1 MGLNSC
7 GTDGKLKRTV
17 LYYLFA
23 LRVLKVCVS
32 MAESNSRRGSAS
44 EKAILAEHLCKVF
57 DVKKGT
63 IRRTKSQV
71 VAVKDVSFEVDYGE
85 LFGVVG
91 PNGAG
96 KTTTIKM
103 LTTMLIPTSGNAT
116 VLGYDLEK
124 DVTQIRQKIGI
135 VLGGERGLYTRVSAV
150 DNLRYFA
157 DLYGVSAKVRDKRI
171 KELLEFMGLWE
182 RAHDR
187 VETFSKGMKQR
198 LHLARGLIN
207 DPELIFLD
215 EPTVGLDP
223 EIARE
228 TRDMI
233 KELVEKGKTVL
244 LTTHY
249 MFEADELCKRVA
261 VIRNGEI
268 VALDT
273 PRGLKKYVMDTSV
286 VEVEGFGI
294 SDKEVA
300 RFKEI
305 SDVLSVSAELAENKQ
320 ILKIQTA
327 KGSEIISEVQDIL
340 RNSRIY
346 DIKIKEPTLED
357 AYLRLVTG

>member
-1 MGLNSC
+1 MSG
-7 GTDGKLKRTV
+7 
-17 LYYLFA
+17 
-23 LRVLKVCVS
+23 
-32 MAESNSRRGSAS
+32 SNSTGNSGSG
-44 EKAILAEHLCKVF
+44 KAIVAEHLCKVF
-57 DVKKGT
+57 NVTKG
-63 IRRTKSQV
+63 ILHRTKTQV
-71 VAVKDVSFEVDYGE
+71 VAVKDISFEVDYGE

-103 LTTMLIPTSGNAT
+103 LTTMLIPTSGKAF
-116 VLGYDLEK
+116 VLGYDAEK
-124 DVTQIRQKIGI
+124 DITKVRERIGI

-150 DNLRYFA
+150 ENLNYFA
-157 DLYGVSAKVRDKRI
+157 DLYGVPKNVRDKRV
-171 KELLEFMGLWE
+171 KELLDFMGLSD

-207 DPELIFLD
+207 DPDIVFLD

-223 EIARE
+223 EISIE
-228 TRDMI
+228 TRRMV
-233 KELVEKGKTVL
+233 KELAEKGKTIL

-273 PRGLKKYVMDTSV
+273 PSGLKKYVMDTSV

-294 SDKEVA
+294 TDKEVEK
-300 RFKEI
+300 FKEVP
-305 SDVLSVSAELAENKQ
+305 DVLSISADLGENKQ
-320 ILKIQTA
+320 VLKIQTA
-327 KGSEIISEVQDIL
+327 KGSEIIAEVQQIL

-357 AYLRLVTG
+357 AYLRLVEG

>member
-1 MGLNSC
+1 MSGSDSTGNS
-7 GTDGKLKRTV
+7 
-17 LYYLFA
+17 
-23 LRVLKVCVS
+23 
-32 MAESNSRRGSAS
+32 GSG
-44 EKAILAEHLCKVF
+44 KAIVAEHLCKVF
-57 DVKKGT
+57 NVTKG
-63 IRRTKSQV
+63 ILHRTKTQV
-71 VAVKDVSFEVDYGE
+71 VAVKDISFEVDYGE

-103 LTTMLIPTSGNAT
+103 LTTMLIPTSGRAF
-116 VLGYDLEK
+116 VLGYDAEK
-124 DVTQIRQKIGI
+124 DITKVRERIGI

-150 DNLRYFA
+150 ENLNYFA
-157 DLYGVSAKVRDKRI
+157 DLYGVPKNVRDKRV
-171 KELLEFMGLWE
+171 KELLDFMGLSD

-207 DPELIFLD
+207 DPDIVFLD

-223 EIARE
+223 EISIE
-228 TRDMI
+228 TRRMV
-233 KELVEKGKTVL
+233 KELAEKGKTIL

-249 MFEADELCKRVA
+249 MFEADELCRRVA

-273 PRGLKKYVMDTSV
+273 PSGLKKYVMDTSV

-294 SDKEVA
+294 TDKEVEK
-300 RFKEI
+300 FKEVP
-305 SDVLSVSAELAENKQ
+305 DVLSISADLGENKQ
-320 ILKIQTA
+320 VLKIQTA
-327 KGSEIISEVQDIL
+327 KGSEIIAEVQQIL

-357 AYLRLVTG
+357 AYLRLVEG

>member
-1 MGLNSC
+1 
-7 GTDGKLKRTV
+7 V
-17 LYYLFA
+17 
-23 LRVLKVCVS
+23 
-32 MAESNSRRGSAS
+32 
-44 EKAILAEHLCKVF
+44 
-57 DVKKGT
+57 
-63 IRRTKSQV
+63 RRTKSQI

-103 LTTMLIPTSGNAT
+103 LTTMLLPTSGRAI
-116 VLGYDLEK
+116 VLGHDVQK
-124 DVTQIRQKIGI
+124 DVTKVRERIGI

-150 DNLRYFA
+150 DNLNYFA
-157 DLYGVSAKVRDKRI
+157 DLYGVPKNVRDKRV
-171 KELLEFMGLWE
+171 KELLEFMGLTD
-182 RAHDR
+182 RAHNR

-207 DPELIFLD
+207 DPDVIFLD

-223 EIARE
+223 EISRE
-228 TRDMI
+228 TRRMV
-233 KELVEKGKTVL
+233 KELVEKGKTIL

-273 PRGLKKYVMDTSV
+273 PSGLKKYVMDTSV

-294 SDKEVA
+294 TEKEVA

-305 SDVLSVSAELAENKQ
+305 PDVVSVSADLGENKQ
-320 ILKIQTA
+320 VLKLQTP
-327 KGSEIISEVQDIL
+327 KGSEIIAEVQQIL
-340 RNSRIY
+340 KNSRIY

-357 AYLRLVTG
+357 AYLRLVEG

>member
-1 MGLNSC
+1 MLESGS
-7 GTDGKLKRTV
+7 DRT
-17 LYYLFA
+17 
-23 LRVLKVCVS
+23 
-32 MAESNSRRGSAS
+32 SRSD
-44 EKAILAEHLCKVF
+44 KAIIAEHLCKVF
-57 DVKKGT
+57 NVSKGFV
-63 IRRTKSQV
+63 RRTKSQI

-103 LTTMLIPTSGNAT
+103 LTTMLLPTSGRAI
-116 VLGYDLEK
+116 VLGHDVQK
-124 DVTQIRQKIGI
+124 DVTKVRERIGI

-150 DNLRYFA
+150 DNLNYFA
-157 DLYGVSAKVRDKRI
+157 DLYGVPKNVRDKRV
-171 KELLEFMGLWE
+171 KELLEFMGLTD
-182 RAHDR
+182 RAHNR

-207 DPELIFLD
+207 DPDVIFLD

-223 EIARE
+223 EISIE
-228 TRDMI
+228 TRRMV
-233 KELVEKGKTVL
+233 KELVEKGKTIL

-273 PRGLKKYVMDTSV
+273 PSGLKKYVMDTSV

-294 SDKEVA
+294 TEKEVA

-305 SDVLSVSAELAENKQ
+305 PDVVSVSADLGENKQ
-320 ILKIQTA
+320 VLKLQTP
-327 KGSEIISEVQDIL
+327 KGSEIIAEVQQIL
-340 RNSRIY
+340 KNSRIY

-357 AYLRLVTG
+357 AYLRLVEG

>member
-1 MGLNSC
+1 M
-7 GTDGKLKRTV
+7 T
-17 LYYLFA
+17 
-23 LRVLKVCVS
+23 
-32 MAESNSRRGSAS
+32 ESSLAHESAS
-44 EKAILAEHLCKVF
+44 GKAIVAEHLCKVF
-57 DVKKGT
+57 EVTKGT
-63 IRRTKSQV
+63 IRRTKSKV
-71 VAVKDVSFEVDYGE
+71 VAVKDISFDVDYGE

-116 VLGYDLEK
+116 VLGWDLEK
-124 DVTQIRQKIGI
+124 DVTKIREKIGI
-135 VLGGERGLYTRVSAV
+135 VLGGERGLYTRVNAI

-157 DLYGVSAKVRDKRI
+157 DLYGVPSNIRDKRV
-171 KELLEFMGLWE
+171 KELLEFMGLSK
-182 RAHDR
+182 RAKDR

-228 TRDMI
+228 TRNMI
-233 KELVEKGKTVL
+233 KDLVGKGKTIL

-273 PRGLKKYVMDTSV
+273 PKALKKYVMHTSI

-294 SDKEVA
+294 SEKEVA

-305 SDVLSVSAELAENKQ
+305 QDVLSVSAELAENKQ

-327 KGSEIISEVQDIL
+327 KGSEIISEVQEIL

-357 AYLRLVTG
+357 AYLRLVTD

>member
-1 MGLNSC
+1 M
-7 GTDGKLKRTV
+7 DG
-17 LYYLFA
+17 
-23 LRVLKVCVS
+23 
-32 MAESNSRRGSAS
+32 SNSTGNSGSG
-44 EKAILAEHLCKVF
+44 KAIVAEHLCKVF
-57 DVKKGT
+57 NVTKG
-63 IRRTKSQV
+63 ILHRTKTQV
-71 VAVKDVSFEVDYGE
+71 VAVKDISFEVDYGE

-103 LTTMLIPTSGNAT
+103 LTTMLIPTSGRAF
-116 VLGYDLEK
+116 VLGYDAEK
-124 DVTQIRQKIGI
+124 DITKVRERIGI

-150 DNLRYFA
+150 ENLNYFA
-157 DLYGVSAKVRDKRI
+157 DLYGVPKNVRDKRV
-171 KELLEFMGLWE
+171 KELLDFMGLSD

-207 DPELIFLD
+207 DPDIVFLD

-223 EIARE
+223 EISIE
-228 TRDMI
+228 TRRMV
-233 KELVEKGKTVL
+233 KELAEKGKTIL

-249 MFEADELCKRVA
+249 MFEADELCRRVA

-273 PRGLKKYVMDTSV
+273 PSGLKKYVMDTSV

-294 SDKEVA
+294 TDKEVA
-300 RFKEI
+300 KFKEVP
-305 SDVLSVSAELAENKQ
+305 DVLSISADLGENKQ
-320 ILKIQTA
+320 VLKIQTA
-327 KGSEIISEVQDIL
+327 KGSEIIAEVQQIL

-357 AYLRLVTG
+357 AYLRLVEG